1 MRRADTNSGILVM
14 AVAAFFGIMALRMP
28 WRASQ
33 WGITAAPGLVPLV
46 LATALLLCGLVL
58 VTRAKTGD
66 AHYKRM
72 EALNQQAPTCDDEAG
87 DAAEPESPS
96 EGRVLTETQ
105 RVLLTVGL
113 AVAYILLLGRIHYA
127 VATALYIFA
136 SIAVF
141 QGKGYGKAAI
151 VAVVSSAVVW
161 FVFTKVFFVFLP

>member
-1 MRRADTNSGILVM
+1 
-14 AVAAFFGIMALRMP
+14 MP

-58 VTRAKTGD
+58 VTRAKPATPLQ
-66 AHYKRM
+66 AHGG
-72 EALNQQAPTCDDEAG
+72 AQPTAPTCDDEAG
-87 DAAEPESPS
+87 DAAEPETS